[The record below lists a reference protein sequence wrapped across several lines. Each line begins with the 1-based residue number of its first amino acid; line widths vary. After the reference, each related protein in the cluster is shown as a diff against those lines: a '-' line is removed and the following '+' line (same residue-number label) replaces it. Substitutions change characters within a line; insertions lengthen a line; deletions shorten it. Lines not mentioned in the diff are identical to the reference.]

1 MSLLLS
7 HQLTPAAKKMLSTA
21 RKQAATS
28 RVTRRAKAALAILRV
43 KDTLGLTDEDLC
55 YAVSIVL
62 ERAQECLDSQISMPS
77 EAVKFN
83 RGEQ

>member
-7 HQLTPAAKKMLSTA
+7 HQLSPAAKKMLVTV
-21 RKQAATS
+21 KKEAATS
-28 RVTRRAKAALAILRV
+28 RVTKRAKAALAILRV
-43 KDTLGLTDEDLC
+43 KNMLDLTDEDLC

-62 ERAQECLDSQISMPS
+62 ERAPECLNSQVSIPS
-77 EAVKFN
+77 ETVKFD